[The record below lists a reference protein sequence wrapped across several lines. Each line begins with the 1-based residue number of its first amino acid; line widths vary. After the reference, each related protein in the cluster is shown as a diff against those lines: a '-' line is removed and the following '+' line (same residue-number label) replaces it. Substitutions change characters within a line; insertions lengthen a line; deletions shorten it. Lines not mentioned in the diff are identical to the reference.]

1 MKIQTYHWHAWWT
14 FYWQAG
20 SKKMPSGHLLIM
32 PHAPLGGYSSQSIS
46 KWKNMRSS
54 HQKQGFLEICFIL
67 VLACLS
73 YSCNPKKHILQTN
86 ISNMSSSCLRKTNMI
101 PFGYTSSSKPLTRLK
116 TWMAIT
122 IKPYSNHSSVS
133 FIQTQEVM
141 SVFFHNT
148 SHHVYT
154 KSRHWMD
161 SIGICRIQSAASSIL
176 VNANLMVWAL
186 QTATLKSRHQ
196 VKRPMPKAGG
206 FFFWCTN
213 LTQTGLK
220 LIGCTFCFRNLNGA
234 HFSKKV

>member
-14 FYWQAG
+14 FYRQAG
-20 SKKMPSGHLLIM
+20 SKKMPTGHLLIM

-67 VLACLS
+67 VLACLILLQS
-73 YSCNPKKHILQTN
+73 KKNRYCKQTFQTCLLLVFEKQTWLHSAILLVRN
-86 ISNMSSSCLRKTNMI
+86 LLPAK
-101 PFGYTSSSKPLTRLK
+101 K
-116 TWMAIT
+116 TWMAMT
-122 IKPYSNHSSVS
+122 IKPYSKHSSVA

-141 SVFFHNT
+141 PVFFHNT

-176 VNANLMVWAL
+176 VKANLMVWAL

-206 FFFWCTN
+206 FLHGFF
-213 LTQTGLK
+213 
-220 LIGCTFCFRNLNGA
+220 RM
-234 HFSKKV
+234 VY

>member
-1 MKIQTYHWHAWWT
+1 MVTVRSQYPNEKTCVLPTRNKDSWKYVSSLYLHACHTLAIQ
-14 FYWQAG
+14 
-20 SKKMPSGHLLIM
+20 
-32 PHAPLGGYSSQSIS
+32 
-46 KWKNMRSS
+46 
-54 HQKQGFLEICFIL
+54 
-67 VLACLS
+67 
-73 YSCNPKKHILQTN
+73 KKHILQTN

>member
-1 MKIQTYHWHAWWT
+1 MFHPCTCMPVILLQ
-14 FYWQAG
+14 
-20 SKKMPSGHLLIM
+20 SK
-32 PHAPLGGYSSQSIS
+32 
-46 KWKNMRSS
+46 
-54 HQKQGFLEICFIL
+54 
-67 VLACLS
+67 
-73 YSCNPKKHILQTN
+73 KKHILQTN
-86 ISNMSSSCLRKTNMI
+86 ISNMSSSCLRKTNMT
-101 PFGYTSSSKPLTRLK
+101 PFGYTSSSKPLTRQK

-206 FFFWCTN
+206 FFFWCAN

-220 LIGCTFCFRNLNGA
+220 LIGCTFCFWNLNGA